1 MHIGRPGSRARP
13 RLLYSTGAP
22 RQVGN
27 LTNQAVHRTA
37 DEELEQGQR
46 PEAALAL
53 SGLPRT
59 WRGLYRRH
67 TAYVGHA

>member
-13 RLLYSTGAP
+13 RLLCSTGAP

-37 DEELEQGQR
+37 WRRAREG
-46 PEAALAL
+46 PAPGGGAGPVGVCCGTGEA
-53 SGLPRT
+53 STG
-59 WRGLYRRH
+59 YRLRM
-67 TAYVGHA
+67 